1 LLAVRR
7 RIPEWD
13 LSPTVRAVQAIVPAG
28 DRGEIDAMMKRIAAA
43 VLWFYAGWVAGAMLA
58 FVLGISV
65 ALAPIVAVTAAAL
78 VAGDPRRLI
87 WFKTRSETAT
97 RFAPTAA

>member
-1 LLAVRR
+1 MRR
-7 RIPEWD
+7 GIPEWD
-13 LSPTVRAVQAIVPAG
+13 LSPIVRAVQAIVPDG
-28 DRGEIDAMMKRIAAA
+28 DGREIDAMMKRIAAA

-65 ALAPIVAVTAAAL
+65 VLAPIVAVTAAGL

-87 WFKTRSETAT
+87 WFKTRRETT
-97 RFAPTAA
+97 SHFAPTAA